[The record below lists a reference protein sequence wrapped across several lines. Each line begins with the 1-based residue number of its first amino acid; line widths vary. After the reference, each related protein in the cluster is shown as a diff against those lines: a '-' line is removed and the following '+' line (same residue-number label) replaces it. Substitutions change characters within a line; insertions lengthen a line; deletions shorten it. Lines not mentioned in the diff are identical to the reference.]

1 MSLCRSEEYFHFTR
15 ANVFM
20 DISGLTGML
29 QFNENG
35 DRMAEY
41 AIHDFN
47 STGQM
52 DVRQYKLPFRK
63 IRKNY

>member
-1 MSLCRSEEYFHFTR
+1 
-15 ANVFM
+15 M

-63 IRKNY
+63 IRKIIERL